1 MFKKILILGLL
12 LISTQMMAQTGI
24 LRGKITEATTG
35 EGAIGATVTL
45 AGTTNAAFTDID
57 GEFTLTVPYGK
68 HNLIISYVGF
78 QKKTI
83 ADIIINEK
91 KGEVYLENIVLDTDT
106 QTLQEVVV
114 RAELL
119 RTSEAAITMIKHNS
133 SVILDGISSAKMKI
147 TGDAT
152 AVEAAKRITG
162 VSIEGGKYVYVRGLG
177 DRYTKT
183 TLNGM
188 DIPGL
193 DPDRNSLQMDIF
205 PTSLIDNIMVSKNFS
220 AEMPADFTG
229 GLMNVETKAF
239 PEHKVFNVSFGV
251 GYNPQA
257 NLKSDF
263 LTYDGGKYDFLGF
276 DDGSRELPG
285 LAAGVNVP
293 TPISGHSK
301 EEVTSF
307 VKSFNPE
314 LATKTKTSPLNY
326 SGGITFG
333 DQRLLGQS
341 SNKLGYILSLN
352 YKLDY
357 QFYDDVNYGEYQR
370 YNDAS
375 LTEMRYATVQNGQYT
390 DESVLLGGLAGLAF
404 KGKSTKIRLTAMR
417 LQNGEKR
424 AGIFDI
430 DNDGAAVGQ
439 SGYIAKSNNLEYN
452 QRSLNNFLL
461 AGTHLLSN
469 DKLEID
475 WKLST
480 TYSISEDPDIRKSA
494 FTYTSNNDIVFSA
507 GAGGLPSR
515 IWRDLD
521 EVGQNGR
528 VDLSYGYAF
537 KGNSAKVRIGANVLR
552 KERNFEIK
560 QFQMAFFGG
569 AAGGTWATDDFSTIL
584 NEGNIYPNKQP
595 NNIYYQSG
603 NNDPNPNEY
612 NSRSLN
618 QGYYVS
624 NEMSFG
630 DRTKVIAGLRL
641 EEFKQY
647 HTGRDQS
654 YASGDIVNGRN
665 LDDEVV
671 LSSVNLFPSLNVIY
685 KLGELANARFAYAKT
700 IARPSFKELS
710 FAQII
715 DPLTNR
721 IFNGSL
727 FTYSDW
733 DGELLET
740 KIDNF
745 DLRLEKYGER
755 GELISL
761 SGFYKK
767 FRNPIELI
775 RIPEQQTS
783 TEYQPRNVGDGMVLG
798 VELELIRNLSFVSQA
813 MQDWQ
818 LSLNFS
824 AVKSQI
830 DMSASEY
837 NSRLEYVRDGETIEA
852 VRKMAGQAPYILN
865 GGISY
870 NSFEKGLDM
879 GLFYN
884 VKGSTLNIVGIGLF
898 PDVYTEAFHSLNF
911 GLNKKLGKSEKLSL
925 DVKASNI
932 LDDTVDVVYKSY
944 KAENQMFSSHN
955 PGRSFSVGLNFKL

>member
-1 MFKKILILGLL
+1 MFKKLLTLSLL
-12 LISTQMMAQTGI
+12 LMSAQMMAQTGI
-24 LRGKITEATTG
+24 IRGKVTESTTG

-45 AGTTNAAFTDID
+45 EGTTTAAFTDID
-57 GEFTLTVPYGK
+57 GEFTLNVALGS
-68 HNLIISYVGF
+68 HNLVISYVGF

-83 ADIIINEK
+83 AGVVVSSQK
-91 KGEVYLENIVLDTDT
+91 PEVYLENIVLDNDT
-106 QTLQEVVV
+106 KTLEEVVV
-114 RAELL
+114 KATML
-119 RTSEAAITMIKHNS
+119 RTSEEAITMIKHHS

-183 TLNGM
+183 TLNGI

-205 PTSLIDNIMVSKNFS
+205 PTSLVDNIMVSKNFS

-239 PEHKVFNVSFGV
+239 PENKVFNISFGT

-257 NLKSDF
+257 NLKSNF
-263 LTYDGGKYDFLGF
+263 LTYEGGKYDNLGF
-276 DDGSRELPG
+276 DDGSRALPA
-285 LAAGVNVP
+285 LATGSNVP
-293 TPISGHSK
+293 TPISGHSRD
-301 EEVTSF
+301 EVTSF

-314 LATKTKTSPLNY
+314 LATSTKTSPLNY

-333 DQRLLGQS
+333 NQHLIGKTSR
-341 SNKLGYILSLN
+341 KLGYILSLN

-357 QFYDDVNYGEYQR
+357 QFYDDVNYGEFQR
-370 YNDAS
+370 FREANVTD
-375 LTEMRYATVQNGQYT
+375 LRYATVQNGQYT
-390 DESVLLGGLAGLAF
+390 EENVLIGGLAGLAY
-404 KGKSTKIRLTAMR
+404 KGKSTKIRFTAMR

-430 DNDGAAVGQ
+430 DNDGTAVGQ

-452 QRSLNNFLL
+452 QRSMSNFLL
-461 AGTHLLSN
+461 GGTHLVSN

-480 TYSISEDPDIRKSA
+480 TYSVSSDPDIRKTA
-494 FTYTSNNDIVFSA
+494 FTYTNTGTVFFSA
-507 GAGGLPSR
+507 GAGGNPSR

-521 EVGQNGR
+521 EVNQNGR
-528 VDLSYGYAF
+528 VDLSYSYGF
-537 KGNSAKVRIGANVLR
+537 KGNAAKLRFGANILQ
-552 KERNFEIK
+552 KERNYEIRFFDM
-560 QFQMAFFGG
+560 QFFGSQK
-569 AAGGTWATDDFSTIL
+569 WESDDITSVL
-584 NEGNIYPNKQP
+584 DPVNIFPNRP
-595 NNIYYQSG
+595 NSIYYQSG

-612 NSRSLN
+612 NSRSIN

-624 NEMSFG
+624 NEMSFSEKL
-630 DRTKVIAGLRL
+630 KVIAGVRL
-641 EEFKQY
+641 ENFKQY
-647 HTGRDQS
+647 HTGRDQKF
-654 YASGDIVNGRN
+654 ASGDIENGRN
-665 LDDEVV
+665 LENEVV
-671 LSSVNLFPSLNVIY
+671 LSSVNFFPSLNMVY
-685 KLGELANARFAYAKT
+685 KLGELANARLAYAKT

-733 DGELLET
+733 DGKLVET
-740 KIDNF
+740 NIDNF
-745 DLRLEKYGER
+745 DLRLEKFAER
-755 GELISL
+755 GQLMSI
-761 SGFYKK
+761 SGFYKRFK
-767 FRNPIELI
+767 NPIELI

-798 VELELIRNLSFVSQA
+798 VELEVNRSLEFISQA
-813 MQDWQ
+813 LTNWQ
-818 LSLNFS
+818 VNLNFS

-830 DMSASEY
+830 DMSDAEY
-837 NSRLEYVRDGETIEA
+837 NSRLEYVKDGETIKP
-852 VRKMAGQAPYILN
+852 VRKMAGQAPFIVN
-865 GGISY
+865 GGFSY
-870 NSFEKGLDM
+870 NNFEKGFDM

-898 PDVYTEAFHSLNF
+898 PDIYTEPFHSLNF
-911 GLNKKLGKSEKLSL
+911 GLNKKLGAAEKLFL
-925 DVKASNI
+925 DVKVSNI
-932 LDDTVDVVYKSY
+932 LNDTVDVLYKSY
-944 KAENQMFSSHN
+944 KADSEVFSSIN
-955 PGRSFSVGLNFKL
+955 PGRSFSVGLSFKL

>member
-1 MFKKILILGLL
+1 MFKKLLTLGLL
-12 LISTQMMAQTGI
+12 LISTQIMAQTGI
-24 LRGKITEATTG
+24 LRGKVTEATTG

-68 HNLIISYVGF
+68 HSLIISYVGF

-83 ADIIINEK
+83 TDVLIDAQ

-106 QTLQEVVV
+106 KTLDEVVV

-183 TLNGM
+183 TLNGV

-239 PEHKVFNVSFGV
+239 PEHKVFNVSFGL

-276 DDGSRELPG
+276 DDGSRELPE
-285 LAAGVNVP
+285 LAAGMNVP

-314 LATKTKTSPLNY
+314 LATKTKKSPLNY

-333 DQRLLGQS
+333 NQRLLGQS

-357 QFYDDVNYGEYQR
+357 QFYDDVSYGEYQR

-404 KGKSTKIRLTAMR
+404 KSKSSKIRLTAMR

-439 SGYIAKSNNLEYN
+439 SGYIAK
-452 QRSLNNFLL
+452 
-461 AGTHLLSN
+461 
-469 DKLEID
+469 
-475 WKLST
+475 
-480 TYSISEDPDIRKSA
+480 
-494 FTYTSNNDIVFSA
+494 
-507 GAGGLPSR
+507 
-515 IWRDLD
+515 
-521 EVGQNGR
+521 
-528 VDLSYGYAF
+528 
-537 KGNSAKVRIGANVLR
+537 
-552 KERNFEIK
+552 
-560 QFQMAFFGG
+560 
-569 AAGGTWATDDFSTIL
+569 
-584 NEGNIYPNKQP
+584 
-595 NNIYYQSG
+595 
-603 NNDPNPNEY
+603 
-612 NSRSLN
+612 
-618 QGYYVS
+618 
-624 NEMSFG
+624 
-630 DRTKVIAGLRL
+630 
-641 EEFKQY
+641 
-647 HTGRDQS
+647 
-654 YASGDIVNGRN
+654 
-665 LDDEVV
+665 
-671 LSSVNLFPSLNVIY
+671 
-685 KLGELANARFAYAKT
+685 
-700 IARPSFKELS
+700 
-710 FAQII
+710 
-715 DPLTNR
+715 
-721 IFNGSL
+721 
-727 FTYSDW
+727 
-733 DGELLET
+733 
-740 KIDNF
+740 
-745 DLRLEKYGER
+745 
-755 GELISL
+755 
-761 SGFYKK
+761 
-767 FRNPIELI
+767 
-775 RIPEQQTS
+775 
-783 TEYQPRNVGDGMVLG
+783 
-798 VELELIRNLSFVSQA
+798 
-813 MQDWQ
+813 
-818 LSLNFS
+818 
-824 AVKSQI
+824 
-830 DMSASEY
+830 
-837 NSRLEYVRDGETIEA
+837 
-852 VRKMAGQAPYILN
+852 
-865 GGISY
+865 
-870 NSFEKGLDM
+870 
-879 GLFYN
+879 
-884 VKGSTLNIVGIGLF
+884 
-898 PDVYTEAFHSLNF
+898 
-911 GLNKKLGKSEKLSL
+911 
-925 DVKASNI
+925 
-932 LDDTVDVVYKSY
+932 
-944 KAENQMFSSHN
+944 
-955 PGRSFSVGLNFKL
+955 